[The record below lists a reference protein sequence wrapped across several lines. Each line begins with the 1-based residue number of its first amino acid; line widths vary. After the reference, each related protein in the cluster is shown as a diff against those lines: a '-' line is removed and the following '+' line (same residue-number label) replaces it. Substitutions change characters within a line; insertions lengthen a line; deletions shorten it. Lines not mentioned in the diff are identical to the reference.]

1 VRLAGITAARYCE
14 AMSQENVEIVRAGY
28 TAFAQG
34 DLTAVVGLIAENII
48 IEGQITPDGQPAQGR
63 EGLLA
68 NVKRVGEAFEDLT
81 YEPVELIDLGERVL
95 ARVRV
100 SGTGREGIRGELN
113 FGQLWTFKRG
123 RAVRVHNYTLW
134 EDAINAVGLI

>member
-1 VRLAGITAARYCE
+1 
-14 AMSQENVEIVRAGY
+14 MSQENVEIVRKGY

-68 NVKRVGEAFEDLT
+68 ALGTDGCPSVYACYRFATKLREHGHLLDACIAAVLT
-81 YEPVELIDLGERVL
+81 RLRDANPNLGENVAIDASDMPAYANGQRF
-95 ARVRV
+95 V
-100 SGTGREGIRGELN
+100 SKGGRERSDDE
-113 FGQLWTFKRG
+113 F
-123 RAVRVHNYTLW
+123 
-134 EDAINAVGLI
+134 